1 MAIHLSD
8 IDVARV
14 AFKDMISMQHLP
26 LKFQKTYE
34 QSLEFAAYARDCF
47 RRGFAR
53 KAGEAAKVDAL
64 QELILKSVLRNP
76 RLTEKELLRILH
88 ENKSD
93 SFIWDIDK
101 QFVYYK
107 SKGRDKQA
115 AISGLKDRLARAKK
129 KIAI

>member
-1 MAIHLSD
+1 MSSPLNLRH
-8 IDVARV
+8 
-14 AFKDMISMQHLP
+14 MQETVFGGVLP
-26 LKFQKTYE
+26 ERQE
-34 QSLEFAAYARDCF
+34 
-47 RRGFAR
+47 G
-53 KAGEAAKVDAL
+53 AAKVDAL

-129 KIAI
+129 KLQLN